1 MADHL
6 STFQAIRIPPT
17 QAQYQRPRSRGLGCG
32 AWLIGPIIV
41 FIGVYFFAPFKTNLI
56 LLGIDRAP
64 KGTAVGRSDTM
75 ILMGVRPLAGKV
87 SMLSIPRDLW
97 INIPGWGENRINAVH
112 FFAEADVP
120 GSGPAAVLGVL
131 NDQFEFPVSYY
142 ARIQLENFP
151 AVIDALGGVTL
162 VLDEPAS
169 IYPAGTYHL
178 NGTEALAFAR
188 DRSSTDDFYRM
199 AHGQILL
206 KALVKQAISP
216 KAWIRLPT
224 AMLAIQKTVDT
235 NIPSWLWPR
244 LGFAILRSLPGGLD
258 NRTLTRDEAVPST
271 TSSGANVLLPQ
282 WDKILPIVEEMFTP

>member
-1 MADHL
+1 MVGVIL
-6 STFQAIRIPPT
+6 
-17 QAQYQRPRSRGLGCG
+17 
-32 AWLIGPIIV
+32 V
-41 FIGVYFFAPFKTNLI
+41 FIGVYFFAPFKTNLV
-56 LLGIDRAP
+56 LMGIDRAP
-64 KGTAVGRSDTM
+64 EGTAVGRSDTM
-75 ILMGVRPLAGKV
+75 ILIRIRPLAGQV

-97 INIPGWGENRINAVH
+97 ISIPGWGENRINAVH
-112 FFAEADVP
+112 FFAEADQP
-120 GSGPAAVLGVL
+120 GSGPVALLNVI

-169 IYPAGTYHL
+169 IYPAGTHHL

-206 KALVKQAISP
+206 KALVKQALSP
-216 KAWIRLPT
+216 AAWIRLPIV
-224 AMLAIQKTVDT
+224 MLAIQKTVDT
-235 NIPSWLWPR
+235 NIPAWLWPR
-244 LGFAILRSLPGGLD
+244 LGFAMLRSLPDGLD
-258 NRTLTRDEAVPST
+258 NRTLTREEAVPFT

-282 WDKILPIVEEMFTP
+282 WDKILPIVKEMFTP